1 MRPLQT
7 PGLAQEPRG
16 EAARE
21 VVSQFC
27 LGQGGAL
34 VLYSTTPGFSILV
47 MSMSCAAAERASSRA
62 PRSGRAIMSITWA
75 AFCNPREYLK
85 AVDLR
90 LIFCAQVRV
99 ARKFPRRRAVLRAS
113 RRSSKVVPTRWCG
126 AFDSCAAR
134 GTRVGDARGQ
144 GRGERSRRWRGG
156 GRHAVEPTSHRWAA
170 LDRTP

>member
-1 MRPLQT
+1 MRPLQA

-99 ARKFPRRRAVLRAS
+99 RKEVSAPACDGAVASMAWRWTARRRTPESQPRRRR
-113 RRSSKVVPTRWCG
+113 VV
-126 AFDSCAAR
+126 
-134 GTRVGDARGQ
+134 
-144 GRGERSRRWRGG
+144 
-156 GRHAVEPTSHRWAA
+156 
-170 LDRTP
+170 